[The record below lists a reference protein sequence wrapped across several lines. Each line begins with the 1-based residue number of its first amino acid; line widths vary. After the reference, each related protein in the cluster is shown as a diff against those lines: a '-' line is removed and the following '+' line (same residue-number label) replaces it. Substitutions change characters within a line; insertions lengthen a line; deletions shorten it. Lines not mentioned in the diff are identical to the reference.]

1 MQLIAFQKE
10 RLKNLNATIT
20 QMRFYFS
27 KYYYLVPLAIQQYDY
42 LIVKIPVWACFSIN
56 YQMEKHNRKIQ
67 LLFWY

>member
-27 KYYYLVPLAIQQYDY
+27 KYYNLVLLAIQQYDY
-42 LIVKIPVWACFSIN
+42 LIVKIPVWACFSKNCKI
-56 YQMEKHNRKIQ
+56 EKHNRK
-67 LLFWY
+67 L